1 MAVIEVNIN
10 DLFRLLGKNLSEEE
24 LKEYLLKI
32 KAELEER
39 EGDNIKIEIKD
50 FNRPDLLSVE
60 GIVRELK
67 GILNIETGIP
77 TYKIENTDYEIIV
90 DKSIINIRPYIA
102 CAIVEDVKLGKEGFS
117 SLIQLQEKIMQSF
130 GRKRR
135 KIAIGTH
142 NFDLIEFPIYYK
154 AVYPREIKFVPLY
167 GIREMYLDEIL
178 KETET
183 GKKYSYILEG
193 KEKYPILLDSKGEVI
208 SFPPI
213 INSNRIG
220 RIDENTKN
228 IFIDVTGTDF
238 NSVIVALNILVTALA
253 DRGGKIKSVII
264 KYPDKIIRTPILKI
278 EEKEFDLNKIKKLT
292 DLDLNN
298 DEIVKLL
305 NKKRIDAE
313 ILNGKI
319 ILRYLN
325 YRFDLISEYD
335 IVEEIVTAYGYENIE
350 PKKVKIYTKGCI
362 SNDRKFINKIRG
374 IMIGIG
380 AVELYTT
387 TLVGNEI
394 NKLFLDKD
402 RKMIELINPVS
413 SYYNTIRVSLLSSFM
428 QVLSLN
434 KSLELPASFFEVGKV
449 GYIHKNSLIEETNL
463 LFLYIDSKVS
473 FNYAKS
479 VLERLFK
486 EINMEYELR
495 KEEVP
500 FLIKGRSGGIYVRN
514 EKVGWIGE
522 INPEILDSLEITYP
536 MVGFEISLSKLTKYL
551 K

>member
-90 DKSIINIRPYIA
+90 DKEVINIRPYIA